1 MSSSKGGEL
10 SNIGENLRI
19 PQKNFKKQ
27 GIAKTQEDLE
37 RIGEDVLV
45 FFHKFEKSFYGFK
58 GKYEDKAHLNLFELK
73 DAMQDLE
80 QMMRATDEESE
91 DF

>member
-1 MSSSKGGEL
+1 MSSSKGGL
-10 SNIGENLRI
+10 SNIGENLRK

-37 RIGEDVLV
+37 RIGEDILV
-45 FFHKFEKSFYGFK
+45 FFHKFEKSFYGLK

-80 QMMRATDEESE
+80 HMIKATDEGSE